1 MTFYRVGSTDDFIFE
16 SKVFF
21 VYAILLKIAISMLIA
36 MTEMVTFIVSVL
48 LVLRVMVRFA
58 MISMSV

>member
-1 MTFYRVGSTDDFIFE
+1 MTSTE
-16 SKVFF
+16 SVVPTTLFLKAMFFF
-21 VYAILLKIAISMLIA
+21 VYATLLKIVISMLIA
-36 MTEMVTFIVSVL
+36 MIEMVTFIVSVL